1 MKVNAFMHEGE
12 IHSTETYIL
21 FYTNTHTHTYLC
33 IYLYNQMVVAF
44 FMYC

>member
-1 MKVNAFMHEGE
+1 MNVNAFMHEGE

-21 FYTNTHTHTYLC
+21 FYTHTHTYLC